1 MGINLII
8 GIVIVVVLLIILIIF
23 LRKRSHRPKYY
34 VLLVSFDDGYYV
46 DLSNDERFKK
56 MARFE
61 KDKDG
66 FIAETNLNEVQ
77 LKKEIGHILEMD
89 LAKIHVIVKRWWLN
103 RNYDDFI

>member
-56 MARFE
+56 WLA
-61 KDKDG
+61 
-66 FIAETNLNEVQ
+66 
-77 LKKEIGHILEMD
+77 LKKIKMD
-89 LAKIHVIVKRWWLN
+89 LLPKLI
-103 RNYDDFI
+103 